1 MNLETIAQQSQSGGL
16 DQSRALKN
24 AVLLRKLQSMD
35 PETRQRV
42 IAMAQQKRRAR
53 TQPQGQPQQM
63 QQRQPIPQGQLQQR
77 QPIQPQQI
85 PQGQPM
91 PQGGQV
97 NPDGFRRLAM
107 QQQRPSLAQQLQQR
121 PQIGR

>member
-1 MNLETIAQQSQSGGL
+1 MNLETIAQQGQSGGL

-53 TQPQGQPQQM
+53 MQPQSQPQQM

-77 QPIQPQQI
+77 QPIQPQQM
-85 PQGQPM
+85 PQRQPM
-91 PQGGQV
+91 PQGGQINATTAAFISAAV
-97 NPDGFRRLAM
+97 TTAATNREIKNGFFR
-107 QQQRPSLAQQLQQR
+107 
-121 PQIGR
+121 